1 MHGGEARAGRISR
14 AMDWRAH
21 AWFAI
26 ALVVVVSFHVT
37 LCARFLGRDAH
48 AIGHDYSLIVPQ
60 LLNGCYWFA
69 QNGFASIPWFTPAL
83 AGGVPFYPNP
93 GCIYVSVPQWFAFA
107 IDPLQSVRLSIVL
120 FAAVGFVSTYVLL
133 RRTFALGPEASALG
147 ALMFALNGFFAA
159 RMSIGHFGFH
169 SCMLV
174 PAIAH
179 TVLRPNTASEAG
191 AGWRLARSSVACGL
205 GFAYLF
211 QSGYFYGVLPAVVSI
226 VALALVLSL
235 RGRLERGWYLRLCF
249 GALFAVGLCA
259 AKLAAAVAFVGSFP
273 RSDYE
278 VPGADTIAG
287 VVRLAIGGLFFA
299 VPAEV
304 AHAEIREL
312 KWVIGREELE
322 YGLTWVPLAL
332 LLASAAIPALRVAR
346 RRALPT
352 IRRGIVLRM
361 MLLLLVLAF
370 PLALNVHEAHWA
382 ALLKRVPVLASTS
395 THLRVFFAYVPIV
408 VVGAGCALESSV
420 ASPRGRALL
429 ACGAIVSVV
438 ALQSR
443 VDYGDRTAFTYDPQ
457 PVREAWRAWR
467 ASGAA
472 PVVQRIVAD
481 VNARG
486 ELVTMPDSNG
496 ALIEGAS
503 QMLPYEPIFGYR
515 LEHFP
520 FKDLHLGSVWDVVHG
535 VLNVKNPSLFLFPRA
550 NGGEPG
556 DHYRPD
562 QRAEAEKLLSYRP
575 IAFVKPL
582 LQQAADVINV
592 LCVIGA
598 LLIVALLLVR
608 AWRAHARRR
617 IDDVR

>member
-1 MHGGEARAGRISR
+1 MMHSGVAQAGRISR
-14 AMDWRAH
+14 ATDWRAH
-21 AWFAI
+21 AWFVI
-26 ALVVVVSFHVT
+26 ALVAVVGFHVM

-48 AIGHDYSLIVPQ
+48 AIGHDYSLVVPQ
-60 LLNGCYWFA
+60 LLNGCYWFG
-69 QNGFASIPWFTPAL
+69 QNGFASLPWFTPAL

-107 IDPLQSVRLSIVL
+107 IDPLESVRLSIVL
-120 FAAVGFVSTYVLL
+120 FAAIGFVSTYALL
-133 RRTFALGPEASALG
+133 RRTFALGPEASAMG

-205 GFAYLF
+205 GFAYMF

-235 RGRLERGWYLRLCF
+235 RGRLERGWSLRLCV

-259 AKLAAAVAFVGSFP
+259 AKLAAAVAFIGSFP
-273 RSDYE
+273 RSDYV
-278 VPGADTIAG
+278 VPSAETIAS
-287 VVRLAIGGLFFA
+287 VVRLAIDGLFFA
-299 VPAEV
+299 VPTEL

-312 KWVIGREELE
+312 KWTVGREELE
-322 YGLTWVPLAL
+322 YGLTWVPLVL
-332 LLASAAIPALRVAR
+332 LLASAAIAGVRVAR
-346 RRALPT
+346 RRGLPT
-352 IRRGIVLRM
+352 IRRGVVLRT

-370 PLALNVHEAHWA
+370 PLALNVHETHWEV
-382 ALLKRVPVLASTS
+382 LLKRVPILASSS
-395 THLRVFFAYVPIV
+395 THLRVLFAYVPIV
-408 VVGAGCALESSV
+408 AVGAACALEGLV
-420 ASPRGRALL
+420 ASPRARALL
-429 ACGAIVSVV
+429 AGGAIVVV
-438 ALQSR
+438 IASQAR
-443 VDYGDRTAFTYDPQ
+443 VDYSDRSAFTYDPQ

-467 ASGAA
+467 ASGAP

-486 ELVTMPDSNG
+486 DLVTMPDSNG

-550 NGGEPG
+550 NGGDPG
-556 DHYRPD
+556 DHYRPE
-562 QRAEAEKLLSYRP
+562 QRAEAEKILSYRP
-575 IAFVKPL
+575 IAFVRPP
-582 LQQAADVINV
+582 LQQAADAINV
-592 LCVIGA
+592 LSIIGA
-598 LLIVALLLVR
+598 VPFVTLFLVR
-608 AWRAHARRR
+608 AWRANAWRR
-617 IDDVR
+617 IVA